1 MNSAAYVSA
10 VIVDFWNV
18 WKVGKEG
25 RVMKHKLFTAFWC
38 VMALLSFGINS
49 TVEAKEPTAEQ
60 TAFIKAECQKYALD
74 YGLVYGVIQAE
85 SNFDLKA
92 DSGSSKGVMQLNKN
106 TYPHLAEDLGIT
118 DFDAFDF
125 EDNVQAGV
133 YHLNNMRTYW
143 QEEGYCDE
151 EVFVLMLI
159 SYNRGIGGCRKY
171 LDRNGIKDDSYV
183 QKVWQYKTAWE
194 QSSDGYE

>member
-1 MNSAAYVSA
+1 MNSVAYVSA
-10 VIVDFWNV
+10 AVVDFWND
-18 WKVGKEG
+18 WKEG
-25 RVMKHKLFTAFWC
+25 RLMKYKLVTVLWWA
-38 VMALLSFGINS
+38 VVLLFFGLFG
-49 TVEAKEPTAEQ
+49 TVEAKEPTTEQ
-60 TAFIKAECQKYALD
+60 VAFIKAECQKYGLD

-85 SNFDLKA
+85 SNFELKA

-106 TYPHLAEDLGIT
+106 TYPHLAEDLGIS
-118 DFDAFDF
+118 DFDVFDF

-159 SYNRGIGGCRKY
+159 SYNRGIGGCKKY
-171 LDRNGIKDDSYV
+171 LDQKGIIDDSYV

-194 QSSDGYE
+194 QSGDHHE